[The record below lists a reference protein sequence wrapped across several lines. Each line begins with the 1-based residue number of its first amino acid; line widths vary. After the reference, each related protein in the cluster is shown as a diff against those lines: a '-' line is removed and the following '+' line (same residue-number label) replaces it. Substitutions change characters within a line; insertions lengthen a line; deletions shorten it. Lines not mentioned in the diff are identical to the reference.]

1 MELEHV
7 LEQVKVAALA
17 IWDKKGFEVVA
28 LRVREIV
35 QYTDFLIIASATSDR
50 HAAAIA
56 DHVEAM
62 LHEKLGQKPIGTEGR
77 TQGRWVLLDYS
88 DFVVHVFHRP
98 VRDYYDI
105 ERLYGDAPHVDL
117 EEPAWV
123 KEISPDA
130 MVEQGF
136 DYGDQLWMDAPDESL
151 DDELDDD
158 DDMDDDEDLEGE
170 FADDDDELFDEDD
183 PEGAQIAVA
192 VDPLVAEREAVA
204 PKRKRPVA

>member
-1 MELEHV
+1 MELQAV
-7 LEQVKVAALA
+7 LEQVKAAAMA

-35 QYTDFLIIASATSDR
+35 QYTDFLVIASATSDR

-62 LHEKLGQKPIGTEGR
+62 LFEKLGQKPIGVEGR
-77 TQGRWVLLDYS
+77 TQGRWILIDYS

-98 VRDYYDI
+98 VRDYYEI
-105 ERLYGDAPHVDL
+105 ERLYADAPHVDL
-117 EEPAWV
+117 QEPAWV
-123 KEISPDA
+123 REISPDT
-130 MVEQGF
+130 MVEQAF
-136 DYGDQLWMDAPDESL
+136 DYGDELWADHPDQSL

-158 DDMDDDEDLEGE
+158 DSLDD
-170 FADDDDELFDEDD
+170 
-183 PEGAQIAVA
+183 AVA
-192 VDPLVAEREAVA
+192 QDDGAPPAQAVRVSALHDPITAEREAVA